1 MTIIPTRL
9 ARAATVSTSS
19 SHQRNRVLDLYRE
32 WMRGVRFQFL
42 PFLRFSFPN
51 LTRFLLAHAHET
63 RSQAPEIC
71 TLYCLNVPP
80 SAVRAVIRQRF
91 EKNRYVSDPKVIDV
105 LIHKSRQ
112 DYQEA
117 VNFWKQE
124 PRVLG
129 PLLSNRDRP
138 HRTFMQKFLEG
149 GSPSYASLLAWP
161 SVDPL
166 GFSVYVHP
174 GRDEDAVLP
183 ASPNV

>member
-1 MTIIPTRL
+1 MTTIPTRL

-19 SHQRNRVLDLYRE
+19 VHQRKRVLDLYRE
-32 WMRGVRFQFL
+32 WMRG
-42 PFLRFSFPN
+42 
-51 LTRFLLAHAHET
+51 
-63 RSQAPEIC
+63 APEIC
-71 TLYCLNVPP
+71 TLYCLDVPP

-91 EKNRYVSDPKVIDV
+91 EKNRYASDPKLIDI

-124 PRVLG
+124 PHVLG
-129 PLLSNRDRP
+129 HLLSNRDRP
-138 HRTFMQKFLEG
+138 HRTFLQKFYE
-149 GSPSYASLLAWP
+149 
-161 SVDPL
+161 
-166 GFSVYVHP
+166 

>member
-1 MTIIPTRL
+1 MTTIPTRL

-19 SHQRNRVLDLYRE
+19 VHQRRRVLDLYRE
-32 WMRGVRFQFL
+32 WMRG
-42 PFLRFSFPN
+42 
-51 LTRFLLAHAHET
+51 T
-63 RSQAPEIC
+63 PEIC
-71 TLYCLNVPP
+71 ALYCLDVPP

-112 DYQEA
+112 EYQEA

-124 PRVLG
+124 PHVLG
-129 PLLSNRDRP
+129 PFLNNRDRP
-138 HRTFMQKFLEG
+138 HRTFLQKFFE
-149 GSPSYASLLAWP
+149 
-161 SVDPL
+161 
-166 GFSVYVHP
+166 